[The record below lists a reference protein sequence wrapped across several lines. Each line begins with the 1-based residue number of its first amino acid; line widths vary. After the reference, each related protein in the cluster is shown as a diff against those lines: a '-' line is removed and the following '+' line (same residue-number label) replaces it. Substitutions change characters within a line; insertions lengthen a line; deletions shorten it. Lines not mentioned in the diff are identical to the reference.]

1 MATVELRNVTKRF
14 SGEVTAVQDLSLTIE
29 DGEFVVFVGPSG
41 CGKSTALRMLAGLEE
56 ITAGEI
62 LIDGQRVNEL
72 VPEQR
77 NLAMVF
83 QNYALYPHKTVRK
96 NLEFP
101 LRMMRFNKQER
112 TRRVADAARLLGLSS
127 LLERR
132 PKELSGGQRQR
143 VAMGRAIVRDPLV
156 FLMDE
161 PLSNLDAKLRVE
173 IRAEIAALQK
183 RVGITTIYV
192 THDQVEAMTL
202 GDRVAV
208 LRDGRL
214 QQIAAARD
222 LYEQPLNVFVASF
235 IGSPRMNIF
244 RAILRHN
251 GDQDGYAVEFGNL
264 RLPVNPE
271 RLRNPDRLRDHAGRP
286 VLGGLR
292 PEAFRAGR
300 EVPETQR
307 FTTAVRTIE
316 ALGHEEIVYCNSP
329 VEMVEPSEPEQRNE
343 EARAAIDSTVIAR
356 LPAGRMPEMGETI
369 TLGIDAAHLLLFT
382 DEGTAL

>member
-1 MATVELRNVTKRF
+1 MATVEFRNVSKRF
-14 SGEVTAVQDLSLTIE
+14 PGDVIAVQDLSLTIG

-41 CGKSTALRMLAGLEE
+41 CGKSTALRMLAGLED
-56 ITAGEI
+56 ITKGDI
-62 LIDGQRVNEL
+62 LIAGKQINGL
-72 VPEQR
+72 PPEQR
-77 NLAMVF
+77 NIAMIF
-83 QNYALYPHKTVRK
+83 QDYALYPHKTVRK

-112 TRRVADAARLLGLSS
+112 SRRVTEAARLLGLSP
-127 LLERR
+127 LLERK

-208 LRDGRL
+208 LRGGRL
-214 QQIAAARD
+214 QQIAAARV
-222 LYEQPLNVFVASF
+222 LYEQPVNVFVASF
-235 IGSPRMNIF
+235 IGSPRMNVF
-244 RAILRHN
+244 RTILRQN
-251 GDQDGYAVEFGNL
+251 GSENKYAVEFGDL
-264 RLPVNPE
+264 RLPVNPD
-271 RLRNPDRLRDHAGRP
+271 RCRDPDRLREYAGRP
-286 VLGGLR
+286 MLGGLR
-292 PEAFRAGR
+292 PEAFQTASGA
-300 EVPETQR
+300 PKSQC
-307 FTTAVRTIE
+307 FTTDIRTIE

-329 VEMVEPSEPEQRNE
+329 VEMMEPAEQNNPNEEVRTPSE
-343 EARAAIDSTVIAR
+343 STVIAR
-356 LPAGRMPEMGETI
+356 LPAGQIPGIGESI
-369 TLGIDAAHLLLFT
+369 TLGIDATQMLLFT
-382 DEGTAL
+382 EQGTAI